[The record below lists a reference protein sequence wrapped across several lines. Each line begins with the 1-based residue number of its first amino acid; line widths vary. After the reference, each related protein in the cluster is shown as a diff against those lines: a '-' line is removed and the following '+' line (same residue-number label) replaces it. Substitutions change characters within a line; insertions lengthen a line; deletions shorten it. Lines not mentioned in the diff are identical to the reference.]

1 MRKHRLVVL
10 FCSEQL
16 AELKR
21 SIDHELRQRDEDTNV
36 VRNNVGATDHRH
48 AVQPCRALINACH
61 VRTGIAS
68 RALTPAQLDSRGSR
82 CGCRGWLCGSS
93 VRDGGKC
100 VCGSSRAIDEHDEAT
115 GLLHEATSL
124 APPSDQRAH
133 DSVDALCRSSRRS
146 TTASGKST
154 INSTRSATSER
165 RFTPP
170 FLRLC
175 NNSARSLL
183 SFAR

>member
-36 VRNNVGATDHRH
+36 VRGVGATDHRH

-68 RALTPAQLDSRGSR
+68 RALTPAQLDGGAAVVTAED
-82 CGCRGWLCGSS
+82 GCVAVVPWHPTMPGYYFIS
-93 VRDGGKC
+93 VR
-100 VCGSSRAIDEHDEAT
+100 RW
-115 GLLHEATSL
+115 
-124 APPSDQRAH
+124 
-133 DSVDALCRSSRRS
+133 
-146 TTASGKST
+146 
-154 INSTRSATSER
+154 
-165 RFTPP
+165 
-170 FLRLC
+170 
-175 NNSARSLL
+175 
-183 SFAR
+183 